1 MKPQPIAVLLA
12 AASLAWTAPAD
23 AQVVTNWN
31 AITLSCVSG
40 PPNPPGRAGV
50 PGLLDIALV
59 QAAVHDAVQANRG
72 DYEPYYYSNPAQL
85 GVGSAEAAAANAAY
99 RVLVGLYGS
108 GAACLSGVTNPA
120 TTYGGDPG
128 LQTGNDAAQATLSLY
143 RPTFTSPIDP
153 FVGGTEPGEWRPTP
167 GVTAGANAF
176 FAYTEPFTLLHPRQF
191 RPEPAPPLK
200 SEQYRRDYDEVK
212 SLGRLTSTTRTATQ
226 TDIARFWGNFIV
238 QWYAALRSIANAHV
252 PDIGDQARLFALAA
266 LAAVDS
272 QITVYETK
280 YHYNFW
286 RPITAIQEGDVDGN
300 PRTDGDPTWVPFL
313 TTPPYPDHSS
323 GANNI
328 TGAITTI
335 LQLFFDTDEFTFSVS
350 SPAAGLITNPRT
362 FHRFSQAQ
370 QEVIDVRIWQ
380 GIHFRF
386 ADEDGRD
393 QGVRVGHWVFQ
404 KFLKSVHGKN

>member
-1 MKPQPIAVLLA
+1 
-12 AASLAWTAPAD
+12 
-23 AQVVTNWN
+23 
-31 AITLSCVSG
+31 
-40 PPNPPGRAGV
+40 V

-72 DYEPYYYSNPAQL
+72 DYEPYHYSNPARL

-108 GAACLSGVTNPA
+108 SAACLSGVTNPA
-120 TTYGGDPG
+120 TTYAGDPG
-128 LQTGNDAAQATLSLY
+128 LQTGNDAAQAILTLY

-153 FVGGTEPGEWRPTP
+153 FVGGTGPGEWRPTP
-167 GVTAGANAF
+167 GVTAGANSF

-191 RPEPAPPLK
+191 RPEPPPPLK
-200 SEQYRRDYDEVK
+200 SEHYRRDYDEVK

-226 TDIARFWGNFIV
+226 TDIARFWANFV
-238 QWYAALRSIANAHV
+238 TQWYGALRSIANAHV

-280 YHYNFW
+280 YYYNFW

-300 PRTDGDPTWVPFL
+300 PRTVGDPTWVPFL

-323 GANNI
+323 GANNL
-328 TGAITTI
+328 TGSITTI
-335 LQLFFDTDEFTFSVS
+335 LQLFFGTDEFTFSVS
-350 SPAAGLITNPRT
+350 SPTTGLITNPRT
-362 FHRFSQAQ
+362 YQRFSQVQ
-370 QEVIDVRIWQ
+370 EEVINVRIWQ

-393 QGVRVGHWVFQ
+393 QGARVAHWVFQ
-404 KFLKSVHGKN
+404 KFLKPVPGK